1 MFKYICLLSFGPGG
15 NNNIRNEIVN
25 ASNILEET
33 LETLWGGIGGRVCDP
48 EAECSLELSP

>member
-15 NNNIRNEIVN
+15 NNDIRNEILN

-33 LETLWGGIGGRVCDP
+33 LETLWGGIGGRACDP